1 MFNSIFINNSRFRFF
16 TYNSRFNKCFLDPI
30 RFLLSPFNIPTTH
43 AVGGRPWP
51 LSRNN
56 GRGRLPTVCVVG
68 ILKGDKKK
76 RIGSRK
82 HLLKT
87 NRVVRKESKTRI
99 VNKYT
104 IKHLHI
110 LHQITSRIYRTNVR
124 ALLDERIIYIFRIFS
139 LRRRRSLS
147 FEKSYGSRA
156 FGRSRRPFG

>member
-1 MFNSIFINNSRFRFF
+1 MRSGDIKGRQKETNRIKKIFVES
-16 TYNSRFNKCFLDPI
+16 
-30 RFLLSPFNIPTTH
+30 
-43 AVGGRPWP
+43 
-51 LSRNN
+51 
-56 GRGRLPTVCVVG
+56 
-68 ILKGDKKK
+68 
-76 RIGSRK
+76 
-82 HLLKT
+82 
-87 NRVVRKESKTRI
+87 RVVRKESKTRI

-139 LRRRRSLS
+139 LRRRRSSS